1 MGHGNCRVM
10 HQATIATV
18 AYSPSINQVAG
29 IIFTL
34 YLSPIKALAI
44 LLTSSDGPTC
54 PPFPA
59 V

>member
-10 HQATIATV
+10 HQATVATV

-54 PPFPA
+54 PPH
-59 V
+59 